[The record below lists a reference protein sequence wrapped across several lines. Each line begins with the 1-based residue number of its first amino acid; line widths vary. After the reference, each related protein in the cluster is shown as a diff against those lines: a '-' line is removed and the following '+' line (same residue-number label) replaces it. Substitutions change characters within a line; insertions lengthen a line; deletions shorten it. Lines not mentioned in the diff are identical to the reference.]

1 MKYLYNLNSINKY
14 SVNTVN
20 IKTNIKKIISLK
32 TQKTTITLLS
42 FCMQILQKKNQKRA
56 GPLKKT
62 YRSMYIQINRKKNH
76 KKNIESNHV
85 H

>member
-1 MKYLYNLNSINKY
+1 MEYLYNLNSINKY
-14 SVNTVN
+14 SLNTVN

-42 FCMQILQKKNQKRA
+42 FCMQILQKNQKRA

-62 YRSMYIQINRKKNH
+62 YRSMYIQLNRKKKNH

>member
-14 SVNTVN
+14 SLNTVN

-42 FCMQILQKKNQKRA
+42 FCMQILQKNRKRA

-62 YRSMYIQINRKKNH
+62 YRSMYIQINRKKSQE
-76 KKNIESNHV
+76 KY
-85 H
+85 